1 MIERFFNVIAI
12 KHVVYTLNPFFA
24 NEFPKHNSSLYRW
37 RGNIL
42 TKYSLIVVVLTVERN
57 ILFPRIECDGRLE
70 ALGVRGF

>member
-42 TKYSLIVVVLTVERN
+42 TKYEIPVKL
-57 ILFPRIECDGRLE
+57 
-70 ALGVRGF
+70 